1 MRSLLVSLV
10 PKAVLPFAERN
21 QFLTLRQL
29 PSKQQAR
36 RNATRAWRK
45 GGPWA
50 QRSGGRGCVPVLP
63 LRSAGCAHR
72 RGASCARNRLP

>member
-36 RNATRAWRK
+36 RNAARAWRK
-45 GGPWA
+45 GG
-50 QRSGGRGCVPVLP
+50 S
-63 LRSAGCAHR
+63 
-72 RGASCARNRLP
+72 